1 MYGDT
6 DAMRKRAG
14 ELREQGAAVRAL
26 ADRLVAQVDA
36 LDWSG
41 RAAVALRSRVQ
52 ERASLLR
59 ECAGQHEN
67 AAESL
72 ERHLAEVD
80 RLKDSIA
87 GIERRAG
94 SLVAEDAE
102 LRDRFTAPPPGHK
115 AWLAVSLPGL

>member
-6 DAMRKRAG
+6 DAMRRRAG
-14 ELREQGAAVRAL
+14 QLREQGAEVRAL

-41 RAAVALRSRVQ
+41 RAAVALRARVR
-52 ERASLLR
+52 ERAGLLR
-59 ECAGQHEN
+59 SCAGQHEN

-94 SLVAEDAE
+94 SLVAEDPA
-102 LRDRFTAPPPGHK
+102 LRDRFTPPPPGHK
-115 AWLAVSLPGL
+115 AWLTISLPGL